1 MAPTLYRPKQI
12 HGYNHDVGHRENDVD
27 DHQALTHEMPRKPK
41 PNRTLPRD
49 GEIVEA
55 LIGGRWRKAK
65 FIESYAVFTGDS
77 PTGPTGYAVRDHFE
91 FKSHKRWQTAPLVTR
106 AVNDFIPRPLPQWRP
121 RKAARSGGKAG

>member
-1 MAPTLYRPKQI
+1 
-12 HGYNHDVGHRENDVD
+12 
-27 DHQALTHEMPRKPK
+27 MPRKPK

-91 FKSHKRWQTAPLVTR
+91 FKSAGSWQTAPLFTR
-106 AVNDFIPRPLPQWRP
+106 VVNDFIPRPLPQWRP
-121 RKAARSGGKAG
+121 RRAARSGAKAP